1 MEMRKEEML
10 KILFRNK
17 LSILGLSI
25 IIALV
30 LIAILAPILAPYPEQ
45 ALGEPNLKERLQPP
59 SWKHPFGTDHLGRDV
74 LSRVI
79 YGTRTSLIIGFSV
92 VALALLIG
100 VPLGLI
106 AGYFGGKVDLAVMRI
121 TDIFLAFPPLLLAL
135 LIATTLGRGMVNAIL
150 ALAISWWPWYT
161 RLARGMAISVKE
173 RPYVEAAKA
182 MGIADWKIMLRHIL
196 PNSISPVIVQATMDM
211 GSAILEAA
219 ALSFLGLGVQPPTPD
234 WGLMVSEGKD
244 YFLNYWWY
252 PVFPGLA
259 IFITVIAFNLLG
271 DAVRE
276 VIDPRLRR
284 RFL

>member
-1 MEMRKEEML
+1 M
-10 KILFRNK
+10 
-17 LSILGLSI
+17 
-25 IIALV
+25 
-30 LIAILAPILAPYPEQ
+30 
-45 ALGEPNLKERLQPP
+45 
-59 SWKHPFGTDHLGRDV
+59 GRDIF
-74 LSRVI
+74 SRVI
-79 YGTRTSLIIGFSV
+79 YGARTSLLIGFSV
-92 VALALLIG
+92 VSIALVIG
-100 VPLGLI
+100 LFLGLI
-106 AGYFGGKVDLAVMRI
+106 AGYFGGKFDLLIMRI

-135 LIATTLGRGMVNAIL
+135 LIASTLGRGLMNAIL

-161 RLARGMAISVKE
+161 RLVRGMAISVKN

-182 MGIADWKIMLRHIL
+182 MGVADWKIMIRHIL
-196 PNSISPVIVQATMDM
+196 PNSVSPLIVQATMDI

-234 WGLMVSEGKD
+234 WGLMISEGKN

-259 IFITVIAFNLLG
+259 IFVTVIAFNLLG
-271 DAVRE
+271 DAIRE

>member
-1 MEMRKEEML
+1 MRKEEML

-30 LIAILAPILAPYPEQ
+30 LVAILAPILAPYPEQ

-121 TDIFLAFPPLLLAL
+121 TDVFLAFPPLLLAL

-259 IFITVIAFNLLG
+259 IFVTVIAFNLLG
-271 DAVRE
+271 DAIRE

>member
-1 MEMRKEEML
+1 MRKEETV

-17 LSILGLSI
+17 LSVVGLSI
-25 IIALV
+25 IVALV
-30 LIAILAPILAPYPEQ
+30 LTAILAPVLAPYPNQ

-59 SWKHPFGTDHLGRDV
+59 SRLHPMGTDYLGRDI

-79 YGTRTSLIIGFSV
+79 YGTRTSLLVGFSV
-92 VALALLIG
+92 VLLALLIG
-100 VPLGLI
+100 VPLGLV
-106 AGYFGGKVDLAVMRI
+106 AGYFGGKIDLIIMRI

-135 LIATTLGRGMVNAIL
+135 LIATTIGRGLVNAIL

-173 RPYVEAAKA
+173 RPYVEASRA
-182 MGIADWKIMLRHIL
+182 MGIADWKIMVRHVL
-196 PNSISPVIVQATMDM
+196 PNSLSPIIVQATMDM

-284 RFL
+284 RLL

>member
-1 MEMRKEEML
+1 MRKEETI
-10 KILFRNK
+10 KILLRNK
-17 LSILGLSI
+17 LSIVGLSI
-25 IIALV
+25 IVALII
-30 LIAILAPILAPYPEQ
+30 IAILAPILAPYPDQ

-59 SWKHPFGTDHLGRDV
+59 SRLHPFGTDHLGRDI

-79 YGTRTSLIIGFSV
+79 YGTRTSLIVGFSV
-92 VALALLIG
+92 VFLALLIG

-106 AGYFGGKVDLAVMRI
+106 AGYFGGKVDLIIMRI

-135 LIATTLGRGMVNAIL
+135 LIATTLGRGMINAIL

-173 RPYVEAAKA
+173 RPYVEASRA
-182 MGIADWKIMLRHIL
+182 MGISDWKIMIRHVL
-196 PNSISPVIVQATMDM
+196 PNSLSPLIVQATMDM

-259 IFITVIAFNLLG
+259 IFITVMAFNLLG

-284 RFL
+284 RLL

>member
-1 MEMRKEEML
+1 MRKEEYI

-17 LSILGLSI
+17 LSVIGLSI
-25 IIALV
+25 ILLLV
-30 LIAILAPILAPYPEQ
+30 FVAIFAPFLAPYPEQ
-45 ALGEPNLKERLQPP
+45 AKGEPNLKERLQPP
-59 SWKHPFGTDHLGRDV
+59 SWKHPFGTDHMGRDIF
-74 LSRVI
+74 SRVI
-79 YGTRTSLIIGFSV
+79 YGARTSLLIGFSV
-92 VALALLIG
+92 VSIALVIG
-100 VPLGLI
+100 LFLGLI
-106 AGYFGGKVDLAVMRI
+106 AGYFGGKFDLLIMRI

-135 LIATTLGRGMVNAIL
+135 LIASTLGRGLMNAIL

-161 RLARGMAISVKE
+161 RLVRGMAISVKN

-182 MGIADWKIMLRHIL
+182 MGVADWKIMIRHIL
-196 PNSISPVIVQATMDM
+196 PNSVSPLIVQATMDI

-234 WGLMVSEGKD
+234 WGLMISEGKN

-252 PVFPGLA
+252 PVFPRLA
-259 IFITVIAFNLLG
+259 IFVTVIAFNLLG
-271 DAVRE
+271 DAIRE

>member
-1 MEMRKEEML
+1 MRKEEYI

-17 LSILGLSI
+17 LSVIGLSI
-25 IIALV
+25 ILLLV
-30 LIAILAPILAPYPEQ
+30 FVAIFAPFLAPYPEQ
-45 ALGEPNLKERLQPP
+45 AKGEPNLKERLQPP
-59 SWKHPFGTDHLGRDV
+59 SWKHPFGTDHMGRDIF
-74 LSRVI
+74 SRVI
-79 YGTRTSLIIGFSV
+79 YGARTSLLIGFSV
-92 VALALLIG
+92 VSIALVIG
-100 VPLGLI
+100 LFLGLI
-106 AGYFGGKVDLAVMRI
+106 AGYFGGKFDLLIMRI

-135 LIATTLGRGMVNAIL
+135 LIASTLGRGLMNAIL

-161 RLARGMAISVKE
+161 RLVRGMAISVKN

-182 MGIADWKIMLRHIL
+182 MGVADWKIMIRHIL
-196 PNSISPVIVQATMDM
+196 PNSVSPLIVQATMDI

-234 WGLMVSEGKD
+234 WGLMISEGKN

-259 IFITVIAFNLLG
+259 IFVTVIAFNLLG
-271 DAVRE
+271 DAIRE

>member
-1 MEMRKEEML
+1 MRKEEAI
-10 KILFRNK
+10 KILLRNK
-17 LSILGLSI
+17 LSLIGII
-25 IIALV
+25 IIAGLV
-30 LIAILAPILAPYPEQ
+30 LVAILAPVLAPYPDQ
-45 ALGEPNLKERLQPP
+45 ALGEPNLQERLQPP
-59 SWKHPFGTDHLGRDV
+59 SRAHPFGTDHMGRDI

-79 YGTRTSLIIGFSV
+79 YGARTSLLMGFSV

-100 VPLGLI
+100 VPLGLT
-106 AGYFGGKVDLAVMRI
+106 AGYFAGKTDLLIMRI

-135 LIATTLGRGMVNAIL
+135 LIATSLGRGMMNAII

-173 RPYVEAAKA
+173 RPYVEASKA
-182 MGIADWKIMLRHIL
+182 MGISDWKIMIRHVL
-196 PNSISPVIVQATMDM
+196 PNSLSPIIVQATMDM

-284 RFL
+284 RLL

>member
-1 MEMRKEEML
+1 MRKEETI
-10 KILFRNK
+10 KILLRNK
-17 LSILGLSI
+17 LSIVGLSI
-25 IIALV
+25 IVALII
-30 LIAILAPILAPYPEQ
+30 IAILASVLAPYPDQ

-59 SWKHPFGTDHLGRDV
+59 SRIHPFGTDHLGRDI

-79 YGTRTSLIIGFSV
+79 YGARTSLVVGFSV
-92 VALALLIG
+92 VLLALLIG
-100 VPLGLI
+100 VSLGLI
-106 AGYFGGKVDLAVMRI
+106 AGYFGGKVDLIIMRI

-135 LIATTLGRGMVNAIL
+135 LIATTLGRGMLNAIL

-173 RPYVEAAKA
+173 RPYVEASRA
-182 MGIADWKIMLRHIL
+182 MGISDWKIMIRHVL
-196 PNSISPVIVQATMDM
+196 PNSLSPIIVQATMDM

-234 WGLMVSEGKD
+234 WGLMVSEGKN

-259 IFITVIAFNLLG
+259 IFITVMAFNLLG

-284 RFL
+284 RLL

>member
-1 MEMRKEEML
+1 MRKEEML

>member
-1 MEMRKEEML
+1 MRREEML
-10 KILFRNK
+10 KILLRNR
-17 LSILGLSI
+17 LSVLGLV
-25 IIALV
+25 IIAF
-30 LIAILAPILAPYPEQ
+30 LIFVAIFAPLLAPYPEQ
-45 ALGEPNLKERLQPP
+45 ALGEPNLQERLQPP
-59 SWKHPFGTDHLGRDV
+59 SWKHPFGTDHLGRDI

-79 YGTRTSLIIGFSV
+79 YGARTSLIMGFSV
-92 VALALLIG
+92 VALAVLIG
-100 VPLGLI
+100 VPLGLV
-106 AGYFGGKVDLAVMRI
+106 AGYLGGKVDLTIMRI
-121 TDIFLAFPPLLLAL
+121 TDVFLAFPPLLLAL
-135 LIATTLGRGMVNAIL
+135 LIASSIGRGMLNAIM

-161 RLARGMAISVKE
+161 RLTRGMAISVKE
-173 RPYVEAAKA
+173 RPYVEASKA
-182 MGIADWKIMLRHIL
+182 MGISDWKIMIRHVL
-196 PNSISPVIVQATMDM
+196 PNSLSPIIVQGTMDM

-259 IFITVIAFNLLG
+259 IFITVLAFNLLG

-276 VIDPRLRR
+276 VMDPRLRR

>member
-1 MEMRKEEML
+1 MRKEEYI

-17 LSILGLSI
+17 LSVIGLSI
-25 IIALV
+25 ILLLV
-30 LIAILAPILAPYPEQ
+30 FVAIFAPFLAPSPEQ
-45 ALGEPNLKERLQPP
+45 AKGEPNLKERLQPP
-59 SWKHPFGTDHLGRDV
+59 SWKHPFGTDHMGRDIF
-74 LSRVI
+74 SRVI
-79 YGTRTSLIIGFSV
+79 YGARTSLLIGFSV
-92 VALALLIG
+92 VSIALVIG
-100 VPLGLI
+100 LFLGLI
-106 AGYFGGKVDLAVMRI
+106 AGYFGGKFDLLIMRI

-135 LIATTLGRGMVNAIL
+135 LIASTLGRGLMNAIL

-161 RLARGMAISVKE
+161 RLVRGMAISVKN

-182 MGIADWKIMLRHIL
+182 MGVADWKIMIRHIL
-196 PNSISPVIVQATMDM
+196 PNSVSPLIVQATMDI

-234 WGLMVSEGKD
+234 WGLMISEGKN

-259 IFITVIAFNLLG
+259 IFVTVIAFNLLG
-271 DAVRE
+271 DAIRE

>member
-1 MEMRKEEML
+1 MRKEEYV

-17 LSILGLSI
+17 LSVIGLVIILL
-25 IIALV
+25 
-30 LIAILAPILAPYPEQ
+30 LIFTAISAPFLAPYPEQ
-45 ALGEPNLKERLQPP
+45 AKGELNLKERLQPP
-59 SWKHPFGTDHLGRDV
+59 SWRHPFGTDHMGRDI

-92 VALALLIG
+92 VGIALAIG
-100 VPLGLI
+100 LFLGLI
-106 AGYFGGKVDLAVMRI
+106 AGYIGGKLDLFIMRI
-121 TDIFLAFPPLLLAL
+121 TDVFLAFPPLLLAL
-135 LIATTLGRGMVNAIL
+135 LIASTLGRGITNAIL

-161 RLARGMAISVKE
+161 RLTRGMAISVKN
-173 RPYVEAAKA
+173 RAYVEAAQM
-182 MGIADWKIMLRHIL
+182 MGIADWKIIIRHIL
-196 PNSISPVIVQATMDM
+196 PNSISPLIVQATMDV

-234 WGLMVSEGKD
+234 WGLMISEGKN

-259 IFITVIAFNLLG
+259 IFVTVLAFNLLG

>member
-1 MEMRKEEML
+1 MRKEEML

-17 LSILGLSI
+17 LSIVGLSI

-79 YGTRTSLIIGFSV
+79 YGTRTSLMIGFSV

-106 AGYFGGKVDLAVMRI
+106 AGYFGGKVDLIIMRI

-135 LIATTLGRGMVNAIL
+135 LIATTLGRGLLNAII

-182 MGIADWKIMLRHIL
+182 MGIAEWKIMLRHIL
-196 PNSISPVIVQATMDM
+196 PNSISPVIIQATMDM

>member
-1 MEMRKEEML
+1 MRKEETV
-10 KILFRNK
+10 KILLRNK
-17 LSILGLSI
+17 LSLIGLA
-25 IIALV
+25 IIAG
-30 LIAILAPILAPYPEQ
+30 LILMAILAPVLAPYPDQ
-45 ALGEPNLKERLQPP
+45 ALGEPNLQERLQPP
-59 SWKHPFGTDHLGRDV
+59 SRTHLFGTDHMGRDI

-79 YGTRTSLIIGFSV
+79 YGARTSLLMGFSV

-100 VPLGLI
+100 VPLGLM
-106 AGYFGGKVDLAVMRI
+106 AGYFSGKTDLVIMRI

-135 LIATTLGRGMVNAIL
+135 LIATSLGRGMMNAIV

-173 RPYVEAAKA
+173 RPYVEASKA
-182 MGIADWKIMLRHIL
+182 MGISDWKIMLRHVL
-196 PNSISPVIVQATMDM
+196 PNSLSPIIVQATMDM

-259 IFITVIAFNLLG
+259 IFITVMAFNLLG

-284 RFL
+284 RLL

>member
-1 MEMRKEEML
+1 MRKEETV
-10 KILFRNK
+10 KILLRNK
-17 LSILGLSI
+17 LSLIGLA
-25 IIALV
+25 IIAG
-30 LIAILAPILAPYPEQ
+30 LILMAIPAPVLAPYPDQ
-45 ALGEPNLKERLQPP
+45 ALGEPNLQERLQPP
-59 SWKHPFGTDHLGRDV
+59 SRTHLFGTDHMGRDI

-79 YGTRTSLIIGFSV
+79 YGARTSLLMGFSV

-100 VPLGLI
+100 VPLGLM
-106 AGYFGGKVDLAVMRI
+106 AGYFSGKTDLAIMRI

-135 LIATTLGRGMVNAIL
+135 LIATSLGRGMTNAIV

-173 RPYVEAAKA
+173 RPYVEASKA
-182 MGIADWKIMLRHIL
+182 MGISDWKIMLRHVL
-196 PNSISPVIVQATMDM
+196 PNSLSPIIVQATMDM

-259 IFITVIAFNLLG
+259 IFITVMAFNLLG

-284 RFL
+284 RLL

>member
-1 MEMRKEEML
+1 MRKEETV
-10 KILFRNK
+10 KILLRNK
-17 LSILGLSI
+17 LSLIGLA
-25 IIALV
+25 IIAG
-30 LIAILAPILAPYPEQ
+30 LILMAILAPVLAPYPDQ
-45 ALGEPNLKERLQPP
+45 ALGEPNLQERLQPP
-59 SWKHPFGTDHLGRDV
+59 SRTHLFGTDHMGRDI

-79 YGTRTSLIIGFSV
+79 YGARTSLLMGFSV

-100 VPLGLI
+100 VPLGLM
-106 AGYFGGKVDLAVMRI
+106 AGYFSGKTDLVIMRI

-135 LIATTLGRGMVNAIL
+135 LIATSLGRGMTNAIV

-173 RPYVEAAKA
+173 RPYVEASKA
-182 MGIADWKIMLRHIL
+182 MGISDWKIMLRHVL
-196 PNSISPVIVQATMDM
+196 PNSLSPIIVQATMDM

-259 IFITVIAFNLLG
+259 IFITVMAFNLLG

-284 RFL
+284 RLL

>member
-1 MEMRKEEML
+1 MRKEETV
-10 KILFRNK
+10 KILLRNK
-17 LSILGLSI
+17 LSLIGLA
-25 IIALV
+25 IIAG
-30 LIAILAPILAPYPEQ
+30 LILMAILAPVLAPYPDQ
-45 ALGEPNLKERLQPP
+45 ALGEPNLQERLQPP
-59 SWKHPFGTDHLGRDV
+59 SRTHLFGTDHMGRDI

-79 YGTRTSLIIGFSV
+79 YGARTSLLMGFSV

-106 AGYFGGKVDLAVMRI
+106 AGYFSGKTDLAIMRI

-135 LIATTLGRGMVNAIL
+135 LIATSLGRGMTNAIV

-173 RPYVEAAKA
+173 RPYVEASKA
-182 MGIADWKIMLRHIL
+182 MGISDWKIMLRHVL
-196 PNSISPVIVQATMDM
+196 PNSLSPIIVQATMDM

-259 IFITVIAFNLLG
+259 IFITVMAFNLLG

-284 RFL
+284 RLL

>member
-1 MEMRKEEML
+1 MRKEETV

-17 LSILGLSI
+17 LSVVGLSI
-25 IIALV
+25 IVALV
-30 LIAILAPILAPYPEQ
+30 LTAILAPVLAPYPNQ

-59 SWKHPFGTDHLGRDV
+59 SRLHPMGTDYLGRDI

-79 YGTRTSLIIGFSV
+79 YGTRTSLLVGFSV
-92 VALALLIG
+92 VFLALLIG
-100 VPLGLI
+100 VPLGLV
-106 AGYFGGKVDLAVMRI
+106 AGYFGGKIDLIIMRI

-135 LIATTLGRGMVNAIL
+135 LIATTIGRGLVNAIL

-173 RPYVEAAKA
+173 RPYVEASRA
-182 MGIADWKIMLRHIL
+182 MGIADWKIMVRHVL
-196 PNSISPVIVQATMDM
+196 PNSLSPIIVQATMDM

-284 RFL
+284 RLL

>member
-1 MEMRKEEML
+1 MRKEEYI

-17 LSILGLSI
+17 LSVIGLSI
-25 IIALV
+25 ILLLV
-30 LIAILAPILAPYPEQ
+30 FVAIFAPFLAPYPEQ
-45 ALGEPNLKERLQPP
+45 AKGEPNLKERLQPP
-59 SWKHPFGTDHLGRDV
+59 SWKHPFGTDHMGRDIF
-74 LSRVI
+74 SRVI
-79 YGTRTSLIIGFSV
+79 YGARTSLLIGFSV
-92 VALALLIG
+92 VSIALVIG
-100 VPLGLI
+100 LSLGLI
-106 AGYFGGKVDLAVMRI
+106 AGYFGGKFDLLIMRV
-121 TDIFLAFPPLLLAL
+121 TDVFLAFPPLLLAL
-135 LIATTLGRGMVNAIL
+135 LIASTLGRGLMNAIL

-161 RLARGMAISVKE
+161 RLARGMAISVKN

-182 MGIADWKIMLRHIL
+182 MGVADWKIMIRHIL
-196 PNSISPVIVQATMDM
+196 PNSVSPLIVQATMDI

-234 WGLMVSEGKD
+234 WGLMISEGKN

-259 IFITVIAFNLLG
+259 IFVTVIAFNLLG
-271 DAVRE
+271 DAIRE